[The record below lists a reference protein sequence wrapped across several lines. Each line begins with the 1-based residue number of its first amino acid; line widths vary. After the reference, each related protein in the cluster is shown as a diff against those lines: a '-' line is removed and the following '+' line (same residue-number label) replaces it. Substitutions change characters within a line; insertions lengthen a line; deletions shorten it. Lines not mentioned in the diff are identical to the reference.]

1 MPGFVDIKARSL
13 VASFSIVVVSLL
25 TYFSNY
31 ILVQLFLTLLL
42 IGLSVTALWEYSN
55 LLKAKQI
62 DPPFGLLS
70 LVAAAF
76 ITANYLVVAKLAF
89 SLVVG
94 IVIAGFF
101 FAVFLYNFYRING
114 AIVNIAVSFFG
125 GLYIVIPLGLMLR
138 ILYCGSISDQF
149 SDGRLWFA
157 YLIAVTKITDI
168 GAYFIG
174 RMWGKSKLAPSLSPG
189 KTLIGAIAGFI
200 SAEILS
206 LIFMLIGWISPPN
219 LFYLTLPEALFL
231 GGLMGI
237 FSQLGDLAESLL
249 KRDACV
255 KDSNCIPGMGGVLDL
270 LDSLLFT
277 TPILYLFLRTTHL

>member
-1 MPGFVDIKARSL
+1 MPGFVDIKARCFVGVL
-13 VASFSIVVVSLL
+13 AVTIVTLL
-25 TYFSNY
+25 TYFSKY
-31 ILVQLFLTLLL
+31 AFVQLLLTVLLVAL
-42 IGLSVTALWEYSN
+42 AVTALWEYSN

-62 DPPFGLLS
+62 QPPFWFLS
-70 LVAAAF
+70 LVAVAF
-76 ITANYLVVAKLAF
+76 IFANYLVVAKLAF
-89 SLVVG
+89 SLIVG
-94 IVIAGFF
+94 IVIATFF
-101 FAVFLYNFYRING
+101 FAVFLCNFYRVNG

-138 ILYCGSISDQF
+138 ILYCESISDKF
-149 SDGRLWFA
+149 LDGRLWFA
-157 YLIAVTKITDI
+157 YLIAVTKVTDI

-206 LIFMLIGWISPPN
+206 LGFFAIGLVTSPS

-231 GGLMGI
+231 GGLMGV